1 MGYKKRITKSVVLDS
16 ASPNSALDVI
26 IDWVVNKF
34 TTDVPDLK
42 IQKEIAYSADGYK
55 NFPVFSDTKF
65 PVMSD
70 SDDHISAPP
79 CSKIVFIGKH
89 SNSVG
94 LCIFCYTRKGRYYLD
109 ICVLPSFDMM
119 CVTPATYGDGYQ
131 NSANACNYISKF
143 LRGYYGTFYYNTY
156 LNDIP
161 TRLEWDITPSSDT
174 SAVSMSIVY
183 AGGKY
188 GYAYSIN
195 SPHTSYTHF
204 QLAFTKQTRSA
215 SEPVASMWFI
225 RTTPGIFDIDTQ
237 YELTPGTFSP
247 AKYNFKGSNVT
258 FTDLSRIDNVND
270 SITSH
275 IMLLSNH
282 DYNQNITAGLHFFL
296 LWLPITTGMNTD
308 FHDRYT
314 TYFKYTAGYLPPVIA
329 NYGDKTRDPVLWNC
343 GEWFPN
349 PKEGRIF
356 LRRVEQP
363 VTTKDYT
370 YIYRMLIPS
379 MSTPKAGTV
388 YESGSEAYMALLDNS
403 LTYGIKLA

>member
-1 MGYKKRITKSVVLDS
+1 MTYKKRITKSVVLDS
-16 ASPNSALDVI
+16 ASPNLALDVMV
-26 IDWVVNKF
+26 DWIVNKF
-34 TTDVPDLK
+34 ITDVPDLK
-42 IQKEIAYSADGYK
+42 IQKEIAYSAEGYK
-55 NFPVFSDTKF
+55 GFPVFSETNY
-65 PVMSD
+65 SN
-70 SDDHISAPP
+70 SAAP

-94 LCIFCYTRKGRYYLD
+94 LCIFCYAKSDRYYLD

-131 NSANACNYISKF
+131 TSAEACNYFSKF
-143 LRGYYGTFYYNTY
+143 LRGYYGTSYYGTS
-156 LNDIP
+156 LNNIQ
-161 TRLEWDITPSSDT
+161 TRLEWDITPSADT
-174 SAVSMSIVY
+174 STINMSIVY
-183 AGGKY
+183 AGGNY

-195 SPHTSYTHF
+195 SSHTSYAHF

-215 SEPVASMWFI
+215 SESIASMWFI

-247 AKYNFKGSNVT
+247 AEYNFNNPSAT
-258 FTDLSRIDNVND
+258 FTNLDQIDNVND
-270 SITSH
+270 SITKH
-275 IMLLSNH
+275 IMLLSNSI
-282 DYNQNITAGLHFFL
+282 DYKAKDINAGLHFFL
-296 LWLPITTGMNTD
+296 LWLPITNEINNNYEYA
-308 FHDRYT
+308 FYFRYE
-314 TYFKYTAGYLPPVIA
+314 KGYLPPVIA
-329 NYGDKTRDPVLWNC
+329 NYSDKTRDPALWNC

-379 MSTPKAGTV
+379 ISTPKAGTV
-388 YESGSEAYMALLDNS
+388 YESGSEAYMSLLDNS
-403 LTYGIKLA
+403 LTYALKLK

>member
-1 MGYKKRITKSVVLDS
+1 MAYKKRITKSVILDS
-16 ASPNSALDVI
+16 ASPNSALDVM

-34 TTDVPDLK
+34 ITDVPDLK
-42 IQKEIAYSADGYK
+42 IQKGIAYSADGYK
-55 NFPVFSDTKF
+55 NFPVFSKTNYF
-65 PVMSD
+65 GSV
-70 SDDHISAPP
+70 PP

-94 LCIFCYTRKGRYYLD
+94 LCIFCYKRGSRYYLD

-119 CVTPATYGDGYQ
+119 CVTPATYGDNYQ
-131 NSANACNYISKF
+131 NSAEACNYFSKF
-143 LRGYYGTFYYNTY
+143 LRGYYGTDGN
-156 LNDIP
+156 NIQ

-174 SAVSMSIVY
+174 SAVNMSIVY

-195 SPHTSYTHF
+195 SSHTSYNYF

-215 SEPVASMWFI
+215 SEPVGSMWFI

-237 YELTPGTFSP
+237 YELTPGRFSP
-247 AKYNFKGSNVT
+247 PRYDYYTAGNPKDV
-258 FTDLSRIDNVND
+258 FTDMSSLDNIND
-270 SITSH
+270 SVSSH
-275 IMLLSNH
+275 LMLLNNGENYMDDVAS
-282 DYNQNITAGLHFFL
+282 GLHLFL
-296 LWLPITTGMNTD
+296 LWEPLDLEDD
-308 FHDRYT
+308 FIRY
-314 TYFKYTAGYLPPVIA
+314 FVWDKGYLPPVIE
-329 NYGDKTRDPVLWNC
+329 NYSDKTRDPALWDS
-343 GEWFPN
+343 GEWFPH

-403 LTYGIKLA
+403 LTYGIRLA

>member
-1 MGYKKRITKSVVLDS
+1 MGYKKRITKSVILDS
-16 ASPNSALDVI
+16 ASPNSALDVM
-26 IDWVVNKF
+26 IDWIVNKF

-55 NFPVFSDTKF
+55 NFPVFSETNYF
-65 PVMSD
+65 N
-70 SDDHISAPP
+70 SAAP

-94 LCIFCYTRKGRYYLD
+94 LCIFCYTRDSRYYLD

-131 NSANACNYISKF
+131 GSADACNYFSKF
-143 LRGYYGTFYYNTY
+143 LRGY
-156 LNDIP
+156 NDNNSQM
-161 TRLEWDITPSSDT
+161 RLEWDITPSGDT
-174 SAVSMSIVY
+174 SAINMNIVY

-195 SPHTSYTHF
+195 SSHTSYTHF

-215 SEPVASMWFI
+215 SEPVASMWFM

-247 AKYNFKGSNVT
+247 PRYDYYTNNTEV
-258 FTDLSRIDNVND
+258 FTDVSSLDNIND
-270 SITSH
+270 SASSH
-275 IMLLSNH
+275 LMLLGNNNTWLDASSS
-282 DYNQNITAGLHFFL
+282 GLNLFL
-296 LWLPITTGMNTD
+296 LWLPNTARSVD
-308 FHDRYT
+308 QRYT
-314 TYFKYTAGYLPPVIA
+314 EYFYWNNGYLPPVIA
-329 NYGDKTRDPVLWNC
+329 NYSDKKRDPALWNC
-343 GEWFPN
+343 GEWFPS

-356 LRRVEQP
+356 LRRIEQP
-363 VTTKDYT
+363 ITTKDYT
-370 YIYRMLIPS
+370 YIYRMCIPS

-388 YESGSEAYMALLDNS
+388 YESGSEAYMTLLDNA
-403 LTYGIKLA
+403 LTYGIRLA

>member
-1 MGYKKRITKSVVLDS
+1 MSYKKRITKLVVLDS
-16 ASPNSALDVI
+16 ASPNLALDVMV
-26 IDWVVNKF
+26 DWVVNKF
-34 TTDVPDLK
+34 ITDVPDLK

-55 NFPVFSDTKF
+55 KFPVFSETNYL
-65 PVMSD
+65 D
-70 SDDHISAPP
+70 SVPP

-94 LCIFCYTRKGRYYLD
+94 LCIFCYTRDSRYYLD

-131 NSANACNYISKF
+131 NSAEACDYFSKF
-143 LRGYYGTFYYNTY
+143 LRGYYGTRYN
-156 LNDIP
+156 NIQ
-161 TRLEWDITPSSDT
+161 TRLEWDITPSADT
-174 SAVSMSIVY
+174 SAINMSIVY
-183 AGGKY
+183 AGGNY

-195 SPHTSYTHF
+195 SSHTSDTHF

-247 AKYNFKGSNVT
+247 ERYDFDVDRAT
-258 FTDLSRIDNVND
+258 FTDMSRTDNVND
-270 SITSH
+270 SIATH
-275 IMLLSNH
+275 IMLLSNYH
-282 DYNQNITAGLHFFL
+282 NKEWVNAGLHFFL
-296 LWLPITTGMNTD
+296 LWLPIINKID
-308 FHDRYT
+308 NDHYT
-314 TYFKYTAGYLPPVIA
+314 IYFQYTQGYLPPVIA
-329 NYGDKTRDPVLWNC
+329 NFSDKTKDPALWSC

-379 MSTPKAGTV
+379 LSTPKAGTV
-388 YESGSEAYMALLDNS
+388 YESGSEAYMTLLDNS
-403 LTYGIKLA
+403 LTYGMRLA

>member
-1 MGYKKRITKSVVLDS
+1 MAYKKRITKSVILDS
-16 ASPNSALDVI
+16 ASPNSALDVMT
-26 IDWVVNKF
+26 DWIVNKF
-34 TTDVPDLK
+34 ITDVPDLK
-42 IQKEIAYSADGYK
+42 IQKEIASSADGYK
-55 NFPVFSDTKF
+55 NFPVFSETNYWN
-65 PVMSD
+65 
-70 SDDHISAPP
+70 SAAP

-94 LCIFCYTRKGRYYLD
+94 LCIFCYTRDSRYYLD

-119 CVTPATYGDGYQ
+119 CVTPATYGDDYQ

-143 LRGYYGTFYYNTY
+143 LRGY
-156 LNDIP
+156 NDSAIQ
-161 TRLEWDITPSSDT
+161 TRLTWDITPSSDT
-174 SAVSMSIVY
+174 SAVNMSIVY

-195 SPHTSYTHF
+195 SPHTSYNHF
-204 QLAFTKQTRSA
+204 QLAFSKQTRSA
-215 SEPVASMWFI
+215 SEPVGSMWFI

-237 YELTPGTFSP
+237 YELTPGRFSP
-247 AKYNFKGSNVT
+247 PRYDYTTGMGEI
-258 FTDLSRIDNVND
+258 FTDMSSLDNVND
-270 SITSH
+270 SASSRL
-275 IMLLSNH
+275 MLLGNS
-282 DYNQNITAGLHFFL
+282 TWSSAFTSGLNLFL
-296 LWLPITTGMNTD
+296 LWEPVTAGVPD
-308 FHDRYT
+308 DCVRYLEWG
-314 TYFKYTAGYLPPVIA
+314 KGYLPPVIA
-329 NYGDKTRDPVLWNC
+329 NYSDKTRDPALWNS
-343 GEWFPN
+343 GEWFPH

-356 LRRVEQP
+356 LRRIEQP

>member
-1 MGYKKRITKSVVLDS
+1 MAYKKRIMKSVVLDS
-16 ASPNSALDVI
+16 ASPNSALDVMT
-26 IDWVVNKF
+26 DWIVNKF
-34 TTDVPDLK
+34 ITDVPDLK
-42 IQKEIAYSADGYK
+42 IQKEIAYSAEGYK
-55 NFPVFSDTKF
+55 KFPVFSETNYSGS
-65 PVMSD
+65 V
-70 SDDHISAPP
+70 PP

-94 LCIFCYTRKGRYYLD
+94 LCIFCYMRDSRYYLD

-131 NSANACNYISKF
+131 NNAGACNYFSKF
-143 LRGYYGTFYYNTY
+143 LRGYNNYN
-156 LNDIP
+156 IQ
-161 TRLEWDITPSSDT
+161 TRLTWDITPSADT
-174 SAVSMSIVY
+174 SAINMSIVY
-183 AGGKY
+183 AGGNY

-195 SPHTSYTHF
+195 SSHTSYTHF

-225 RTTPGIFDIDTQ
+225 NKTPGVFDIDTQ

-247 AKYNFKGSNVT
+247 PRYNWTSYEGI
-258 FTDLSRIDNVND
+258 FTDMSSLDNIND
-270 SITSH
+270 SATSH
-275 IMLLSNH
+275 LMLLSN
-282 DYNQNITAGLHFFL
+282 YSNVNNLPSGLHLFL
-296 LWLPITTGMNTD
+296 LWLPVTVGVSREYVWYSTWD
-308 FHDRYT
+308 
-314 TYFKYTAGYLPPVIA
+314 KGYLPPVIA
-329 NYGDKTRDPVLWNC
+329 NYSDKTRDPALWNC

-356 LRRVEQP
+356 LRRIEQP

>member
-1 MGYKKRITKSVVLDS
+1 MAYKKRITKSVVLDS
-16 ASPNSALDVI
+16 ASPNSALDVM
-26 IDWVVNKF
+26 IDWIVNKF
-34 TTDVPDLK
+34 ITDVPDLK

-55 NFPVFSDTKF
+55 NFPVFSETNYWN
-65 PVMSD
+65 
-70 SDDHISAPP
+70 SAAP

-94 LCIFCYTRKGRYYLD
+94 LCIFCYTRDSRYYLD

-119 CVTPATYGDGYQ
+119 CVTPATFGDGYQ
-131 NSANACNYISKF
+131 TSANACNYISKF
-143 LRGYYGTFYYNTY
+143 LRGYN
-156 LNDIP
+156 NINSQ
-161 TRLEWDITPSSDT
+161 TRLEWDITPSADT
-174 SAVSMSIVY
+174 SAINMSIVY
-183 AGGKY
+183 AGGTY

-195 SPHTSYTHF
+195 SPHTSYNHF
-204 QLAFTKQTRSA
+204 QMAFTKQTRSA
-215 SEPVASMWFI
+215 SEPVSSMWFI

-237 YELTPGTFSP
+237 YELTPGRFSP
-247 AKYNFKGSNVT
+247 PRYDWISNDKI
-258 FTDLSRIDNVND
+258 FTDLSSLDNIND
-270 SITSH
+270 SASSH
-275 IMLLSNH
+275 LMLLGNGGFVNYFPS
-282 DYNQNITAGLHFFL
+282 GLNFFL
-296 LWLPITTGMNTD
+296 LWEPANPDSNFIQ
-308 FHDRYT
+308 
-314 TYFKYTAGYLPPVIA
+314 YFYWNRGYLPPVIE
-329 NYGDKTRDPVLWNC
+329 NYSDKTRDPALWNS

-388 YESGSEAYMALLDNS
+388 YESGSEAYMSLLDNS

>member
-16 ASPNSALDVI
+16 ASPNSALDVM
-26 IDWVVNKF
+26 IDWIVNKF
-34 TTDVPDLK
+34 ITDVPDLK

-55 NFPVFSDTKF
+55 NFPVFSEINYLNS
-65 PVMSD
+65 V
-70 SDDHISAPP
+70 PP

-94 LCIFCYTRKGRYYLD
+94 LCIFCYTRDSRYYLD

-119 CVTPATYGDGYQ
+119 CVTPATFGDGYQ
-131 NSANACNYISKF
+131 NSAAACDYFSKF
-143 LRGYYGTFYYNTY
+143 LRGYYGTDFN
-156 LNDIP
+156 NIQ

-195 SPHTSYTHF
+195 SSHTSYTHF

-215 SEPVASMWFI
+215 SEPVASMWLI

-247 AKYNFKGSNVT
+247 ATYNFDIDGAT
-258 FTDLSRIDNVND
+258 FTDLSNIDNVND
-270 SITSH
+270 SIASH
-275 IMLLSNH
+275 IMLLSNYH
-282 DYNQNITAGLHFFL
+282 NKEWVNAGLHFFL
-296 LWLPITTGMNTD
+296 LWLPITNGIN
-308 FHDRYT
+308 HDV
-314 TYFKYTAGYLPPVIA
+314 YTAYFQWGYNGYLPPVIA
-329 NYGDKTRDPVLWNC
+329 NYSDKTRDPALWNY
-343 GEWFPN
+343 GEWFPH

-356 LRRVEQP
+356 LRRIEQP

-388 YESGSEAYMALLDNS
+388 YESGSEAYMALLDNA
-403 LTYGIKLA
+403 LTYGIRLA

>member
-1 MGYKKRITKSVVLDS
+1 MAYKKRITKSVILDS
-16 ASPNSALDVI
+16 ASPNSALDVMT
-26 IDWVVNKF
+26 DWIVNKF
-34 TTDVPDLK
+34 ITDVPDLK

-55 NFPVFSDTKF
+55 NFPVFSETNYF
-65 PVMSD
+65 D
-70 SDDHISAPP
+70 SVAP

-94 LCIFCYTRKGRYYLD
+94 LCIFCYTRDSRYYLD

-131 NSANACNYISKF
+131 NNANACNYFSKF
-143 LRGYYGTFYYNTY
+143 LRGYN
-156 LNDIP
+156 NSNIQ
-161 TRLEWDITPSSDT
+161 TRLTWDITPSSDT

-183 AGGKY
+183 AGGNY

-195 SPHTSYTHF
+195 SSHTSYTHF

-215 SEPVASMWFI
+215 SEPVGSMWLI
-225 RTTPGIFDIDTQ
+225 NQTPGIFDIDTQ

-247 AKYNFKGSNVT
+247 PRYDYTTGTGEV
-258 FTDLSRIDNVND
+258 FTDMSSLDNVND
-270 SITSH
+270 SAASRL
-275 IMLLSNH
+275 MLLGNSMRNSSP
-282 DYNQNITAGLHFFL
+282 NMVSGLNLFL
-296 LWLPITTGMNTD
+296 LWNSAAASLD
-308 FHDRYT
+308 QYALRY
-314 TYFKYTAGYLPPVIA
+314 FEWNKGYLPPVIE
-329 NYGDKTRDPVLWNC
+329 NYSDKKRDPALWNI
-343 GEWFPN
+343 GEWFPH

-356 LRRVEQP
+356 LRRIEQP

-379 MSTPKAGTV
+379 LSTPKAGTV
-388 YESGSEAYMALLDNS
+388 YESGSAAYMALLDNA

>member
-1 MGYKKRITKSVVLDS
+1 MAYKKRITKSVILDS
-16 ASPNSALDVI
+16 ASPNSALDVMV
-26 IDWVVNKF
+26 DWVVNKF
-34 TTDVPDLK
+34 ITDVPDLK

-55 NFPVFSDTKF
+55 NFPVFSGTNYF
-65 PVMSD
+65 GSV
-70 SDDHISAPP
+70 AP

-94 LCIFCYTRKGRYYLD
+94 LCIFCYAKSNGYYLD

-131 NSANACNYISKF
+131 NSADACGYFSKF
-143 LRGYYGTFYYNTY
+143 LRGYYGTEN
-156 LNDIP
+156 NNSQM
-161 TRLEWDITPSSDT
+161 RLEWDITPSADT
-174 SAVSMSIVY
+174 SAINMSIVY

-195 SPHTSYTHF
+195 SPHTPYNHF

-215 SEPVASMWFI
+215 SEPVGSMWFI
-225 RTTPGIFDIDTQ
+225 NKTPGIFDIDTQ
-237 YELTPGTFSP
+237 YELTSGRFSP
-247 AKYNFKGSNVT
+247 RRYDFKGDDPDDV
-258 FTDLSRIDNVND
+258 FTSMSSLDNIND
-270 SITSH
+270 SADSHLMLLGNSYWQDRITS
-275 IMLLSNH
+275 
-282 DYNQNITAGLHFFL
+282 GLNLFL
-296 LWLPITTGMNTD
+296 LWEPVKPGN
-308 FHDRYT
+308 FARQ
-314 TYFKYTAGYLPPVIA
+314 YFVWSNGYLPPVIA
-329 NYGDKTRDPVLWNC
+329 NYSDKKKDPALWNC
-343 GEWFPN
+343 GEWFPY

-356 LRRVEQP
+356 LRRIEQP

-379 MSTPKAGTV
+379 LSTPKAGTV

>member
-1 MGYKKRITKSVVLDS
+1 MGYKKRIMKSVILDS
-16 ASPNSALDVI
+16 ASPNSALDVM
-26 IDWVVNKF
+26 IDWIVNKF
-34 TTDVPDLK
+34 ITDVPDLK
-42 IQKEIAYSADGYK
+42 IQKEIKYSADGYK
-55 NFPVFSDTKF
+55 KFPVFSETNYF
-65 PVMSD
+65 GSV
-70 SDDHISAPP
+70 PP

-94 LCIFCYTRKGRYYLD
+94 LCIFCYAKSDRYYLD

-131 NSANACNYISKF
+131 NSAAACNYFSKF
-143 LRGYYGTFYYNTY
+143 LRGYN
-156 LNDIP
+156 NNNIQ
-161 TRLEWDITPSSDT
+161 TRLEWDITPSADT
-174 SAVSMSIVY
+174 SAINMSIVY

-195 SPHTSYTHF
+195 SSHTSDNRF

-215 SEPVASMWFI
+215 SEPISSMWLM

-237 YELTPGTFSP
+237 YELIPGRFSP
-247 AKYNFKGSNVT
+247 PRYDYTTRDSEVL
-258 FTDLSRIDNVND
+258 TDVSSLDNIND
-270 SITSH
+270 STASH
-275 IMLLSNH
+275 LMLLGNGNYQRQVVS
-282 DYNQNITAGLHFFL
+282 GLHFFL
-296 LWLPITTGMNTD
+296 LWLPVTGGIND
-308 FHDRYT
+308 NVVRY
-314 TYFKYTAGYLPPVIA
+314 FDWGNGYLPPVIA
-329 NYGDKTRDPVLWNC
+329 NYSDKKRDPALWTC

-363 VTTKDYT
+363 ITTKDYT
-370 YIYRMLIPS
+370 YIYRMCIPS

-403 LTYGIKLA
+403 LTYGIRLA

>member
-1 MGYKKRITKSVVLDS
+1 MNNMAYKKRITKSVVLDS
-16 ASPNSALDVI
+16 ASPNSALDVM
-26 IDWVVNKF
+26 IDWIVNKF
-34 TTDVPDLK
+34 ITDVPDLK

-55 NFPVFSDTKF
+55 NFPVFSDTNYF
-65 PVMSD
+65 D
-70 SDDHISAPP
+70 SVPP

-94 LCIFCYTRKGRYYLD
+94 LCIFCYTRDSRYYLD

-131 NSANACNYISKF
+131 NSAAACNYFSKF
-143 LRGYYGTFYYNTY
+143 LRGYNNYN
-156 LNDIP
+156 IQ
-161 TRLEWDITPSSDT
+161 TRLTWDITPSSDT
-174 SAVSMSIVY
+174 SAISMSIVY

-195 SPHTSYTHF
+195 SLHTSYTHF

-215 SEPVASMWFI
+215 SEPVSSMWFI

-237 YELTPGTFSP
+237 YELTPGRFSP
-247 AKYNFKGSNVT
+247 ARYDFNIDGAT
-258 FTDLSRIDNVND
+258 FTNLDQIDNVND
-270 SITSH
+270 SIATH
-275 IMLLSNH
+275 IMLLSNFQRKEWV
-282 DYNQNITAGLHFFL
+282 NAGLHFFL
-296 LWLPITTGMNTD
+296 LWLPITEGFKTET
-308 FHDRYT
+308 HDRYT
-314 TYFKYTAGYLPPVIA
+314 AYFRWNNGYLPPVIA
-329 NYGDKTRDPVLWNC
+329 NYSDKKKDPALWN
-343 GEWFPN
+343 GAEWFPH

-370 YIYRMLIPS
+370 YIYRMCIPS

>member
-1 MGYKKRITKSVVLDS
+1 MAYKKRITKSVVLDS

-26 IDWVVNKF
+26 VDWVVNKF
-34 TTDVPDLK
+34 ITDVPDLK

-55 NFPVFSDTKF
+55 KFPVFSETDYF
-65 PVMSD
+65 GSV
-70 SDDHISAPP
+70 PP

-94 LCIFCYTRKGRYYLD
+94 LCIFCYTRDSRYYLD

-119 CVTPATYGDGYQ
+119 CVTPATYGDNYRD
-131 NSANACNYISKF
+131 SAEACNYFSKF
-143 LRGYYGTFYYNTY
+143 LRGYDDN
-156 LNDIP
+156 IQ

-183 AGGKY
+183 AGGNY

-195 SPHTSYTHF
+195 SSHTSYTHF

-215 SEPVASMWFI
+215 SEPVSSMWFI

-237 YELTPGTFSP
+237 YELIPGRFSP
-247 AKYNFKGSNVT
+247 PRYDYNTSFGEVL
-258 FTDLSRIDNVND
+258 TDVSSLDNIND
-270 SITSH
+270 SVSSRL
-275 IMLLSNH
+275 MLLGNNTGSLWT
-282 DYNQNITAGLHFFL
+282 ICCGLNFFL
-296 LWLPITTGMNTD
+296 LWLPVTSGINEVN
-308 FHDRYT
+308 FRFNYSPN
-314 TYFKYTAGYLPPVIA
+314 YLPPVIA
-329 NYGDKTRDPVLWNC
+329 NYGNKTSDPALWNC

-403 LTYGIKLA
+403 LTYGIRLA

>member
-1 MGYKKRITKSVVLDS
+1 MAYKKRITKSVVLDS
-16 ASPNSALDVI
+16 ASPNSALDVM
-26 IDWVVNKF
+26 IDWIVNKF
-34 TTDVPDLK
+34 ITDVPDLK
-42 IQKEIAYSADGYK
+42 IQKEIAYSAEGYK
-55 NFPVFSDTKF
+55 GFPVFSETKYF
-65 PVMSD
+65 YSV
-70 SDDHISAPP
+70 AP

-94 LCIFCYTRKGRYYLD
+94 LCIFCYKCDSRYYLD

-131 NSANACNYISKF
+131 NSAAACGYFSKF
-143 LRGYYGTFYYNTY
+143 LRGYYGTNYN
-156 LNDIP
+156 IQ
-161 TRLEWDITPSSDT
+161 TRLTWDITPSADT
-174 SAVSMSIVY
+174 SAVNMSIVY

-195 SPHTSYTHF
+195 SSHTSDNYF

-215 SEPVASMWFI
+215 SEPVGSMWFI

-237 YELTPGTFSP
+237 YELTPGRFSP
-247 AKYNFKGSNVT
+247 PKYNWTNDDEV
-258 FTDLSRIDNVND
+258 FTDVSSLDNIND
-270 SITSH
+270 SAASRL
-275 IMLLSNH
+275 MLLGNYFGENGVLS
-282 DYNQNITAGLHFFL
+282 GLHFFL
-296 LWLPITTGMNTD
+296 LWEPSTHNLDTI
-308 FHDRYT
+308 RY
-314 TYFKYTAGYLPPVIA
+314 FFWQKGYLPPVIK
-329 NYGDKTRDPVLWNC
+329 NYSDKEDDPALWNC
-343 GEWFPN
+343 GEWFPS

>member
-1 MGYKKRITKSVVLDS
+1 MAYKKRITKSVVLDS
-16 ASPNSALDVI
+16 ASPNSALDVMT
-26 IDWVVNKF
+26 DWIVNKF
-34 TTDVPDLK
+34 ITDVPDLK

-55 NFPVFSDTKF
+55 NFPVFSTTNYF
-65 PVMSD
+65 D
-70 SDDHISAPP
+70 SVPP

-94 LCIFCYTRKGRYYLD
+94 LCIFCYTRDSRYYLD

-143 LRGYYGTFYYNTY
+143 LRGYN
-156 LNDIP
+156 NSSSDINIQ

-174 SAVSMSIVY
+174 SAINMSIVY
-183 AGGKY
+183 AGGNY

-195 SPHTSYTHF
+195 SLHTSYNYF

-215 SEPVASMWFI
+215 SEPVSSMWFMNK
-225 RTTPGIFDIDTQ
+225 TPGIFDIDTQ
-237 YELTPGTFSP
+237 YELTPGRFSP
-247 AKYNFKGSNVT
+247 PRYDYYANYANEM
-258 FTDLSRIDNVND
+258 FTDLSSLDNVND
-270 SITSH
+270 TVVSH
-275 IMLLSNH
+275 LMLLGNSRN
-282 DYNQNITAGLHFFL
+282 YRGVPSGLNLFL
-296 LWLPITTGMNTD
+296 LWEPVTTGFSLDTSSYLLWN
-308 FHDRYT
+308 
-314 TYFKYTAGYLPPVIA
+314 KKGYLPPVIE
-329 NYGDKTRDPVLWNC
+329 NYSDKTRDPALWNC
-343 GEWFPN
+343 GEWFPH

-356 LRRVEQP
+356 LRRIEQP

>member
-1 MGYKKRITKSVVLDS
+1 MAYKKRITKSVVLDS
-16 ASPNSALDVI
+16 ASPNSALDVMV
-26 IDWVVNKF
+26 DWIVNKF

-42 IQKEIAYSADGYK
+42 IQKEIAYSAEGYK
-55 NFPVFSDTKF
+55 NFPVFSETNYLGS
-65 PVMSD
+65 V
-70 SDDHISAPP
+70 PP

-94 LCIFCYTRKGRYYLD
+94 LCIFCYMRDSRYYLD

-131 NSANACNYISKF
+131 NSAKACDYFSKF
-143 LRGYYGTFYYNTY
+143 LRGYYGTRGAFGGTS
-156 LNDIP
+156 IE

-183 AGGKY
+183 AGGNY

-195 SPHTSYTHF
+195 SSHTTYTHF

-215 SEPVASMWFI
+215 SEPVGSMWFM

-237 YELTPGTFSP
+237 YELIPGTFSP
-247 AKYNFKGSNVT
+247 ATYDFDVDGAT
-258 FTDLSRIDNVND
+258 FTNMDQIDNVND
-270 SITSH
+270 SIASH
-275 IMLLSNH
+275 IMLLSNFQKKEWV
-282 DYNQNITAGLHFFL
+282 NAGLHFFL
-296 LWLPITTGMNTD
+296 LWLPITEGFKTET
-308 FHDRYT
+308 HD
-314 TYFKYTAGYLPPVIA
+314 KYTAYFKWNNGYLPPVLE
-329 NYGDKTRDPVLWNC
+329 NYSDKTRDPALWNG
-343 GEWFPN
+343 GEWFPHL
-349 PKEGRIF
+349 KEGRIF
-356 LRRVEQP
+356 LRRIEQP

-388 YESGSEAYMALLDNS
+388 YESGSAAYMALLDNS

>member
-1 MGYKKRITKSVVLDS
+1 MNNMAYKKRITKSVVLDS
-16 ASPNSALDVI
+16 ASPNSALDVMT
-26 IDWVVNKF
+26 DWIVNKF
-34 TTDVPDLK
+34 ITDVPDLK

-55 NFPVFSDTKF
+55 NFPVFSGTNYYGS
-65 PVMSD
+65 V
-70 SDDHISAPP
+70 AP

-94 LCIFCYTRKGRYYLD
+94 LCIFCYTRDSRYYLD

-131 NSANACNYISKF
+131 NSAAACNYFSKF
-143 LRGYYGTFYYNTY
+143 LRGYYGTNYN
-156 LNDIP
+156 NIQ

-174 SAVSMSIVY
+174 SVVSMNIVY

-195 SPHTSYTHF
+195 SSHTTYNQF

-215 SEPVASMWFI
+215 SEPVGSMWFMNK
-225 RTTPGIFDIDTQ
+225 TPGIFDIDTQ

-247 AKYNFKGSNVT
+247 PRYDWTVRYEI
-258 FTDLSRIDNVND
+258 FTDMSSLDNVND
-270 SITSH
+270 SAASH
-275 IMLLSNH
+275 LMLLGSSGV
-282 DYNQNITAGLHFFL
+282 QNELVSGLHLFL
-296 LWLPITTGMNTD
+296 LWKPSTLDYRTSL
-308 FHDRYT
+308 
-314 TYFKYTAGYLPPVIA
+314 YFLWNSGYLPPVIE
-329 NYGDKTRDPVLWNC
+329 NYSNKKMDPALWNG
-343 GEWFPN
+343 GEWFPH

-356 LRRVEQP
+356 LRRIEQP

-388 YESGSEAYMALLDNS
+388 YESGSAAYMALLDNS

>member
-1 MGYKKRITKSVVLDS
+1 MSYKKRITKSVVLDS
-16 ASPNSALDVI
+16 ASPNSALDVM

-34 TTDVPDLK
+34 ITDVPDLK

-55 NFPVFSDTKF
+55 GFPVFSETNYNGS
-65 PVMSD
+65 M
-70 SDDHISAPP
+70 PP

-94 LCIFCYTRKGRYYLD
+94 LCIFCYTRDGRYYLD

-131 NSANACNYISKF
+131 DRADACNYFSRY
-143 LRGYYGTFYYNTY
+143 LRGYYGTDSN
-156 LNDIP
+156 NIQ

-195 SPHTSYTHF
+195 SSHTSYNHF

-215 SEPVASMWFI
+215 SEPVASMWLI
-225 RTTPGIFDIDTQ
+225 NQTPGIFDIDTQ
-237 YELTPGTFSP
+237 YELTPGRFSP
-247 AKYNFKGSNVT
+247 PRYDWNSYDKV
-258 FTDLSRIDNVND
+258 FTDLSSLDNIND
-270 SITSH
+270 SVSSH
-275 IMLLSNH
+275 LMLLGKYS
-282 DYNQNITAGLHFFL
+282 DTKWTPTGLHFFL
-296 LWLPITTGMNTD
+296 LWKPLNSGQDILGYGLFD
-308 FHDRYT
+308 
-314 TYFKYTAGYLPPVIA
+314 KGYLPPVIE
-329 NYGDKTRDPVLWNC
+329 NYSDKTRDPALWNS

-349 PKEGRIF
+349 PKVGRIF

-403 LTYGIKLA
+403 LTYGIRLA